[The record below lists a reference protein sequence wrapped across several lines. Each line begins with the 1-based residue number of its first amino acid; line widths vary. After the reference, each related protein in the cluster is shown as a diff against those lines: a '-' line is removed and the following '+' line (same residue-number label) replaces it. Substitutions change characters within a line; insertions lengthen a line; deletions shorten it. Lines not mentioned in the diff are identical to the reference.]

1 MAICVIV
8 NQSRFALDCKLASGQ
23 IVSLEPDTG
32 DGRNRSEPISTDE
45 ITDILNSWA
54 NRGWLVFEAL

>member
-8 NQSRFALDCKLASGQ
+8 NQSRFALDCKLASGA

-32 DGRNRSEPISTDE
+32 DGRNRSGPVSTDE
-45 ITDILNSWA
+45 ITSILTQWEQ
-54 NRGWLVFEAL
+54 RGWLVFEAV